1 MMMNPNL
8 ILQAGQGADILGSMQ
23 RGNALAGQVN
33 DQRRQNALAGFMQ
46 ENGAA
51 LMQGD
56 QNALAQYAQFD
67 PQAAIGMADRQQERA
82 WRAEDR
88 AYGRERDA
96 ASDARQDRQ
105 FQMQQD
111 RFSKADERADQEWQW
126 KVAEYAAQKSEAE
139 REAEA
144 AQIEGAVKMGLAA
157 QSPEQWDQIVT
168 QAGAAD
174 LVGQFENR
182 QAITQ
187 QYMSVADILKGQHPA
202 TPLSP
207 QGKFNADQKAGIIAP
222 DAVYQPGGNTTVNVN
237 NKPLTEAEGRNTGF
251 LIRAQE
257 SGGILDNMEVQG
269 TNLKDRLSSS
279 VPIVGNYMVSDDYQ
293 KFDQAKRDFV
303 NAILRRESGAVISPQ
318 EFDNA
323 DKQYF
328 PQPGDSEQVIAQK
341 RANRG
346 TATSGLRV
354 GSGRGVDLPEAASN
368 SQQQG
373 DLAVGT
379 VEDGFRYLG
388 GEPGDPASWE
398 QVQ

>member
-8 ILQAGQGADILGSMQ
+8 ILQASQGADILDAMQ

-56 QNALAQYAQFD
+56 QNVLAQYAQYD
-67 PQAAIGMADRQQERA
+67 PQAAMGIMERQQDRQ
-82 WRAEDR
+82 WRMEDR
-88 AYGRERDA
+88 AYDRDRNA
-96 ASDARQDRQ
+96 VADARLANQD
-105 FQMQQD
+105 D
-111 RFSKADERADQEWQW
+111 RADQEWQW
-126 KVAEYAAQKSEAE
+126 KVAEYAAKKSQAE

-157 QSPEQWDQIVT
+157 QTPEQWDQIVT

-187 QYMSVADILKGQHPA
+187 QYMSVADILKGQQPA

-207 QGKFNADQKAGIIAP
+207 QGKFNADQKAGLIAP

-257 SGGILDNMEVQG
+257 SGGILGNMEVQG

-328 PQPGDSEQVIAQK
+328 PQPGDSPEVIAQK
-341 RANRG
+341 RQNR
-346 TATSGLRV
+346 
-354 GSGRGVDLPEAASN
+354 
-368 SQQQG
+368 
-373 DLAVGT
+373 DLATRGMLAEVPDQQNRLNQVTGNKGT
-379 VEDGFRYLG
+379 TAQQPQQRQVTRTGTINGRKVLQYDDGSIGY
-388 GEPGDPASWE
+388 AN
-398 QVQ
+398 

>member
-8 ILQAGQGADILGSMQ
+8 ILQASQGADILGAMQ

-56 QNALAQYAQFD
+56 QNVLAQYAQYD
-67 PQAAIGMADRQQERA
+67 PQAAMGIMERQQDRQ
-82 WRAEDR
+82 WRMEDR
-88 AYGRERDA
+88 AYDRDRNA
-96 ASDARQDRQ
+96 VADARLANQD
-105 FQMQQD
+105 D
-111 RFSKADERADQEWQW
+111 RADQEWQW
-126 KVAEYAAQKSEAE
+126 KVAEYAAKKSQAE

-157 QSPEQWDQIVT
+157 QTPEQWDQIVT

-187 QYMSVADILKGQHPA
+187 QYMSVADILKGQQPA

-207 QGKFNADQKAGIIAP
+207 QGKFNADQKAGLIAP

-257 SGGILDNMEVQG
+257 SGGILGNMEVQG

-346 TATSGLRV
+346 TAISGLRV